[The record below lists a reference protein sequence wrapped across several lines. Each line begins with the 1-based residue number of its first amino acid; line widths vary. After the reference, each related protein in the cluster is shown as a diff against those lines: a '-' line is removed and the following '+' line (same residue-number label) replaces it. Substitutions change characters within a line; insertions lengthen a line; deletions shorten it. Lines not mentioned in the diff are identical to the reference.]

1 MRLFRFSR
9 NNGYSLD
16 TAIESKFIWE
26 PAERSIFNI
35 GLMATTY
42 GKEISRI
49 RPKRRN
55 WCGFS
60 ACLFVVLLSVFT
72 WVVHRRLTQ
81 YEAVPAAGGHHMT
94 ATKVCLTERPLISIP
109 SSDAIDS
116 VAMFLAFI
124 SWMLAWIFTGNIKR
138 SYAFETRTSRIPFVR
153 IEPSLSHF
161 FSLPPPVN
169 SCSL

>member
-1 MRLFRFSR
+1 
-9 NNGYSLD
+9 
-16 TAIESKFIWE
+16 
-26 PAERSIFNI
+26 
-35 GLMATTY
+35 MATH
-42 GKEISRI
+42 GKEFVRV
-49 RPKRRN
+49 RPKRGY

-81 YEAVPAAGGHHMT
+81 YEAVPSAGGHHMT

-124 SWMLAWIFTGNIKR
+124 SWMFAWIFTGNIKG
-138 SYAFETRTSRIPFVR
+138 SYAFETRPGSIPFDR

-169 SCSL
+169 SRSL